1 MYSSQP
7 FHVIE
12 GVAPFICLSTYR
24 SFQVEEGE
32 NEGKEKPFYDVC
44 KNVNEK
50 K

>member
-1 MYSSQP
+1 MYSFQH

-12 GVAPFICLSTYR
+12 GVTYR

>member
-1 MYSSQP
+1 MYSFQH

-12 GVAPFICLSTYR
+12 GVTPFICLSTYR

-32 NEGKEKPFYDVC
+32 DAGKEKPFYDVC